1 MGYELWTMNYY
12 ITVLTLPPRPQN
24 FKNNWNSLLQTKCKR
39 VQHTVN
45 ARPLDN
51 IIKRTPAQST
61 KMRLCAFRES
71 TFIEEQMYAVPI
83 CEHGCAT
90 YNLENKIENKQNQ

>member
-1 MGYELWTMNYY
+1 MA
-12 ITVLTLPPRPQN
+12 VTLDTSFAQ
-24 FKNNWNSLLQTKCKR
+24 FKNR
-39 VQHTVN
+39 EYRTV
-45 ARPLDN
+45 

-83 CEHGCAT
+83 CEYGCAT
-90 YNLENKIENKQNQ
+90 

>member
-1 MGYELWTMNYY
+1 MTVHRNVCLLWAINC
-12 ITVLTLPPRPQN
+12 LWQ
-24 FKNNWNSLLQTKCKR
+24 
-39 VQHTVN
+39 
-45 ARPLDN
+45 

-90 YNLENKIENKQNQ
+90 

>member
-1 MGYELWTMNYY
+1 MWL
-12 ITVLTLPPRPQN
+12 VLAEERALPHIYSFLTTPSSR
-24 FKNNWNSLLQTKCKR
+24 FYSKMVGC
-39 VQHTVN
+39 TVN
-45 ARPLDN
+45 VDTSFAQCLNREYRTV

-90 YNLENKIENKQNQ
+90 

>member
-1 MGYELWTMNYY
+1 MLGFTTEIDQSESRTQACHVR
-12 ITVLTLPPRPQN
+12 IR
-24 FKNNWNSLLQTKCKR
+24 
-39 VQHTVN
+39 
-45 ARPLDN
+45 
-51 IIKRTPAQST
+51 IIKWTPAQST

-90 YNLENKIENKQNQ
+90 

>member
-1 MGYELWTMNYY
+1 MKSAVFSHQYDLQIMGN
-12 ITVLTLPPRPQN
+12 P
-24 FKNNWNSLLQTKCKR
+24 
-39 VQHTVN
+39 
-45 ARPLDN
+45 

-83 CEHGCAT
+83 CEHGCAR
-90 YNLENKIENKQNQ
+90 